1 MSRIGLSHP
10 ERDGGTGAPLPAA
23 RRAFLLTAG
32 RLSIATVAL
41 GLQIRAEAQTPWPAK
56 PVRIVVPYSVG
67 LGPDV
72 VAREVAKFMSRVW
85 KQPVV
90 VENKPGASGIVALSE
105 LRKAAPDGYTLF
117 VGDAGSLAANP
128 LLYTNL
134 PYDVGSDVAPIS
146 TLFHATFMVFTRR
159 DGRFATLDELLR
171 AAKAMPGRVSYASL
185 GNGHPSQLAV
195 ETFARAAGVEF
206 LHVPFRD
213 AGQMI
218 AAVTNGDVDFTT
230 LSMNTSS
237 GMVKAGKW
245 HPLAVAATARLPEYP
260 EIPTIAE
267 AGGPAVVMTPWAALV
282 GVAGTP
288 AAVLDAIRQT
298 TLAAL
303 SDRTVRDRVEAQ
315 GFTVLGGTPDE
326 LAALIRH
333 DATRYEPLV
342 RSGRVRAE

>member
-1 MSRIGLSHP
+1 MPRIGVSHP
-10 ERDGGTGAPLPAA
+10 EWDSGPGARLSAA
-23 RRAFLLTAG
+23 RRALLLTAG
-32 RLSIATVAL
+32 GLSIATIGL
-41 GLQIRAEAQTPWPAK
+41 GLWTLAEAQTLWPTK

-72 VAREVAKFMSRVW
+72 VAREVADFMSRTW
-85 KQPVV
+85 RQPVV

-105 LRKAAPDGYTLF
+105 LRKATPDGYTLF

-128 LLYTNL
+128 LLYANL
-134 PYDVGSDVAPIS
+134 PYDVGRDIAPIS
-146 TLFHATFMVFTRR
+146 TLFHATFMVFTRSN
-159 DGRFATLDELLR
+159 GRFATLAELLR
-171 AAKAMPGRVSYASL
+171 AAKAMPGAVSYASL

-245 HPLAVAATARLPEYP
+245 KPLAVATAVRLPEYP

-288 AAVLDAIRQT
+288 LAVLDAIHRT

-303 SDRTVRDRVEAQ
+303 SNRAIRGRIEAQ

-326 LAALIRH
+326 LVALIRH